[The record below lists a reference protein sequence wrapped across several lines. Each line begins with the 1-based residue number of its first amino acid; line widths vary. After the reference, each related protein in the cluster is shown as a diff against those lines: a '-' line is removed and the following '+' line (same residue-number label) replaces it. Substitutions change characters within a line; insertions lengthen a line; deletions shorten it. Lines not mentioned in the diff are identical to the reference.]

1 MLEDENII
9 GTYELKDNKIYEVW
23 YEFFDGTQ
31 ANMNG
36 YHKKIATYMCKEKAI
51 AEKDRLN
58 SKVKYENPY
67 YIKEVIL
74 DD

>member
-1 MLEDENII
+1 
-9 GTYELKDNKIYEVW
+9 
-23 YEFFDGTQ
+23 
-31 ANMNG
+31 MNG
-36 YHKKIATYMCKEKAI
+36 YHEKIATYLSKEKAI

-74 DD
+74 ND